1 MLYRTDEQ
9 AISNA
14 FFGKLLF
21 HRKEEFYKNALQS
34 DGIKRGSPPSRLEN
48 QPARTGRNR
57 RRNKMEKI
65 KRRKLIGI
73 NGAGLAGL
81 GIYQFTPHE
90 NEELT
95 AADALPKENKQRT
108 LKVNA
113 QVIKPHLLTDE
124 ILVTGRLVP
133 DEEVSLSFETS
144 GKITDIF
151 FTEGTLVKRGE
162 LLAKVNDRQL
172 QAQLKRLEA
181 QIPLAEDRVF
191 RQNALLKRD
200 AVSKEAYE
208 QVKTELATLNADI
221 ENIKA
226 NIDMTELR
234 APFDGIIGLRQVS
247 TGAYA
252 SPTTVVAKL
261 TKVTPLKV
269 EFAVPERYAREIKK
283 GTNLEFKVEGKLDT
297 YHAQVYATESS
308 IDMETHSLNIRAI
321 YPNRNGELL
330 AGRYADIQ
338 LKQKEIE
345 DAIAIPSEAIVPEM
359 GKNKVFVYRSG
370 VADPVDVIIGLRT
383 EAEVQIV
390 RGLSVGDTILTS
402 GTLQLRKGMPV
413 ELQAIN

>member
-1 MLYRTDEQ
+1 MIAFIGNQ
-9 AISNA
+9 ISEKHMN
-14 FFGKLLF
+14 K
-21 HRKEEFYKNALQS
+21 RIKW
-34 DGIKRGSPPSRLEN
+34 GIIL
-48 QPARTGRNR
+48 T
-57 RRNKMEKI
+57 
-65 KRRKLIGI
+65 IGI
-73 NGAGLAGL
+73 GLSGL

-95 AADALPKENKQRT
+95 AADALPRENKSKT

-113 QVIKPHLLTDE
+113 QVITPHLLTDE

-133 DEEVSLSFETS
+133 DEEVNLSFETS

-151 FTEGTLVKRGE
+151 FTEGSSVKRGE

-191 RQNALLKRD
+191 RQNALLQRD

-226 NIDMTELR
+226 SIDMTELR

-247 TGAYA
+247 VGAYA

-261 TKVTPLKV
+261 TKVSPRKV

-283 GTNLEFKVEGKLDT
+283 GMNLDFRVEGRLNA
-297 YHAQVYATESS
+297 YPAQVYATESS
-308 IDMETHSLNIRAI
+308 LDMETHSLNIRAI

-330 AGRYADIQ
+330 PGRYADIQ
-338 LKQKEIE
+338 LKQKEIA

-359 GKNKVFVYRSG
+359 GKNKVFVYRNG
-370 VADPVDVIIGLRT
+370 VAEPTDVVVGIRT
-383 EAEVQIV
+383 ESEIQIV
-390 RGLSVGDTILTS
+390 QGLAIGDTILTS

-413 ELQAIN
+413 EIQALN

>member
-1 MLYRTDEQ
+1 MNKRVKWGLII
-9 AISNA
+9 AI
-14 FFGKLLF
+14 
-21 HRKEEFYKNALQS
+21 
-34 DGIKRGSPPSRLEN
+34 
-48 QPARTGRNR
+48 
-57 RRNKMEKI
+57 
-65 KRRKLIGI
+65 
-73 NGAGLAGL
+73 GAGLAGL
-81 GIYQFTPHE
+81 GIYQFTPRE

-95 AADALPKENKQRT
+95 AADALPKENRQRT

-113 QVIKPHLLTDE
+113 QIVKPHLLTDE

-133 DEEVSLSFETS
+133 DEEVNLSFETS
-144 GKITDIF
+144 GKITDIY
-151 FTEGTLVKRGE
+151 FTEGSHVKRGE

-172 QAQLKRLEA
+172 QAQLKRLKA

-247 TGAYA
+247 AGAYA

-261 TKVTPLKV
+261 TKVSPLKV
-269 EFAVPERYAREIKK
+269 EFAVPERYAREVKK
-283 GTNLEFKVEGKLDT
+283 GTNLDFRVEGRLDA

-308 IDMETHSLNIRAI
+308 LDPETHSLTIRAI

-330 AGRYADIQ
+330 AGRYTDIK

-370 VADPVDVIIGLRT
+370 VADPVDVVIGIRT

-390 RGLSVGDTILTS
+390 QGLVAGDTILTS

-413 ELQAIN
+413 EIQAIN

>member
-1 MLYRTDEQ
+1 MNKR
-9 AISNA
+9 I
-14 FFGKLLF
+14 KW
-21 HRKEEFYKNALQS
+21 
-34 DGIKRGSPPSRLEN
+34 GI
-48 QPARTGRNR
+48 
-57 RRNKMEKI
+57 I
-65 KRRKLIGI
+65 ILI
-73 NGAGLAGL
+73 GAGLAGL

-221 ENIKA
+221 ENIK
-226 NIDMTELR
+226 
-234 APFDGIIGLRQVS
+234 GLRQVS

-252 SPTTVVAKL
+252 SPTTVVARL